1 MKIMVCF
8 DGSNSSKEAVRLA
21 TEHARAFG
29 ASITLVTSM
38 VKGTE
43 SEREDIEKA
52 ELDLIYEKSILAN
65 EGIAC
70 EHHLLIRGLSA
81 GEDLLRFAEEQKID
95 EIIIGIKRR
104 SKVEKLVF
112 GSTAQYVILKA
123 LCPVVTVK

>member
-8 DGSNSSKEAVRLA
+8 DGSKPSKEAVRLA
-21 TEHARAFG
+21 IEHAQAFG
-29 ASITLVTSM
+29 ASIAIVTSM

-43 SEREDIEKA
+43 SERGDIEKA
-52 ELDLIYEKSILAN
+52 ELNLEYEKNIVVN
-65 EGIAC
+65 EGVAC
-70 EHHLLIRGLSA
+70 EQHLLIRGLSA
-81 GEDLLRFAEEQKID
+81 GEDLLNFAEEQNVD

>member
-8 DGSNSSKEAVRLA
+8 DGSKSSKEAVRLA

-29 ASITLVTSM
+29 ASVAIVTSM
-38 VKGTE
+38 LKGTE

-52 ELDLIYEKSILAN
+52 ELDLEYEKNIVAN
-65 EGIAC
+65 EGIPC
-70 EHHLLIRGLSA
+70 EYHLLIRGLSA

-104 SKVEKLVF
+104 SKVEKIVF
-112 GSTAQYVILKA
+112 GSTAQYVILKS

>member
-8 DGSNSSKEAVRLA
+8 DGSNSSKEAIRLA

-29 ASITLVTSM
+29 ASIAIVTSM

-43 SEREDIEKA
+43 SEREEIEKV
-52 ELDLIYEKSILAN
+52 ELDLEYEKNIVVN
-65 EGIAC
+65 EGVPC
-70 EHHLLIRGLSA
+70 ETHLLIRGLSA
-81 GEDLLRFAEEQKID
+81 GEDLLRFAEEKKID

-104 SKVEKLVF
+104 SKVEKIVF
-112 GSTAQYVILKA
+112 GSTAQYIILKA

>member
-8 DGSNSSKEAVRLA
+8 DGSKSSKEAVRLA
-21 TEHARAFG
+21 IDHARAFG
-29 ASITLVTSM
+29 ASMAIVTSM

-43 SEREDIEKA
+43 SERADIEKT
-52 ELDLIYEKSILAN
+52 ELDLEYEKNIVVN

-70 EHHLLIRGLSA
+70 EYHLLIRGLSA

-95 EIIIGIKRR
+95 EIVIGIKRR

>member
-8 DGSNSSKEAVRLA
+8 DGSSPSKEAIRLA
-21 TEHARAFG
+21 VEHAKCFD
-29 ASITLVTSM
+29 ASIALVSSM

-43 SEREDIEKA
+43 SERQDIEKT
-52 ELDLIYEKSILAN
+52 ELDLEYEKKLVIE
-65 EGIAC
+65 EGIPC
-70 EHHLLIRGLSA
+70 ESHLLIRGLSA
-81 GEDLLRFAEEQKID
+81 GEDLVQFAEEAGID

-104 SKVEKLVF
+104 SKVEKIVF

>member
-8 DGSNSSKEAVRLA
+8 DGSNSSKEAIRLA

-29 ASITLVTSM
+29 ASIAIVTSM

-43 SEREDIEKA
+43 SEREEIEKV
-52 ELDLIYEKSILAN
+52 ELDLEYEKNIVVN
-65 EGIAC
+65 EGVPC
-70 EHHLLIRGLSA
+70 ETHLLIRGLSA
-81 GEDLLRFAEEQKID
+81 GEHLLRFAEEKKID

-104 SKVEKLVF
+104 SKVEKIVF
-112 GSTAQYVILKA
+112 GSTAQYIILKA